1 MRPLSQ
7 GVSLREGQSFQSPFK
22 QRVHNNVV
30 ALCCPLTP
38 LLAEVRTSLSHDL
51 VLRSTKASQGPPL
64 ICTLPRSAAMRGQ
77 GWLGDLG
84 FINPKLS
91 PGLEN
96 TANLTHACGVIVSGT
111 HRPKLLPSSVLKIH
125 SCVDIKSSRVFI

>member
-7 GVSLREGQSFQSPFK
+7 AVSLREGQSFHSPFK
-22 QRVHNNVV
+22 QRIHSNVA

-38 LLAEVRTSLSHDL
+38 LLAEVRTRLLHGL
-51 VLRSTKASQGPPL
+51 VLHNTKATRGPSTHL
-64 ICTLPRSAAMRGQ
+64 HSPRSAAMRQ

-84 FINPKLS
+84 LINPKFS